1 MVNPIDIKT
10 EVIRRLVRNNI
21 DRESSA
27 RILKVSKKTVSRY
40 KKRFLLKGPDG
51 LEDKRGGNNRK
62 LTVKEKNEIVAVKTK
77 DVWRSARNIRDKLS
91 LPVHSKTVRRVIL
104 KAGLG
109 KQNKKQVKALQA
121 FEYPTPNDLWQT
133 DIMGKILF
141 PNIGVLYLIATLDDH
156 SRFCLSG
163 RWFKKQNKINVFQIW
178 YEALS
183 RFGLPK
189 AMLQDEGSQYKA
201 KLRFGEADYQGYAK
215 SLGINLIWAKR
226 AQCKGKIE
234 RFWRFVQDDF
244 VREVL
249 NVKTADEVNGA
260 FKVWLAKY
268 NYVFKSD
275 YFGGVTRASRY
286 QPSDRKL
293 HHRELQHLLTIE
305 ERRTVTRFN
314 TVSLYGVT
322 YRIPAGY
329 MKCRIWIKIVGN
341 KLLFESMGKI
351 FWKTRLRIK

>member
-1 MVNPIDIKT
+1 MVNPIENKQ
-10 EVIRRLVRNNI
+10 EVIR
-21 DRESSA
+21 A
-27 RILKVSKKTVSRY
+27 
-40 KKRFLLKGPDG
+40 LLKNRIDSKTAAKTLSCSVQTIRKYKRDFIRLGQDG
-51 LEDKRGGNNRK
+51 LRDKRHGNNHK
-62 LTVKEKNEIVAVKTK
+62 LTKQQIQDIIGLKRK
-77 DVWRSARNIRDKLS
+77 DTWRSARNIRDKFNLS
-91 LPVHSKTVRRVIL
+91 VNQKTVQRVII

-109 KQNKKQVKALQA
+109 KQNKKQVKALQT
-121 FEYPTPNDLWQT
+121 FEYPYPNDLWQT

-183 RFGLPK
+183 RYGLPK
-189 AMLQDEGSQYKA
+189 AMLQDEGTQYKA
-201 KLRFGEADYQGYAK
+201 KVRFGEADYQGYAK

-249 NVKTADEVNGA
+249 NVKTVDEVNGA
-260 FKVWLAKY
+260 FRVWLAKY

-293 HHRELQHLLTIE
+293 HQTELQHLLTIE
-305 ERRTVTRFN
+305 ERRTVTRLN

-322 YRIPAGY
+322 YRIPPGY
-329 MKCRIWIKIVGN
+329 MRCRIWIKIVGN

-351 FWKTRLRIK
+351 FWKTRLKIK